1 MSGTAVSWLVLAAGA
16 HLGFQ
21 LTVTLVVYPALA
33 DLSGDRWTA
42 AHDAHSRRITAVVAV
57 VYVGLL
63 AAVAASLL
71 LEPVSAATTMAAVGA
86 VSSIGLTAVG
96 AAPLHGRLGRGHD
109 PGLLSRL
116 LLVDRLRL
124 VGAVVCAAG
133 AVWAI

>member
-1 MSGTAVSWLVLAAGA
+1 MTDASGWLVLAAGA

-33 DLSGDRWTA
+33 DVPPDRWTA
-42 AHDAHSRRITAVVAV
+42 AHEAHSRRITPVVGV

-63 AAVAASLL
+63 AAVAAALL
-71 LEPVSAATTMAAVGA
+71 REPLTTGTVVAAVAAA
-86 VSSIGLTAVG
+86 VSMALTAAG

-109 PGLLSRL
+109 PRVLHRL

-124 VGAVVCAAG
+124 VGALACAAG
-133 AVWAI
+133 AVVAL